1 MDASSKASSVRLFD
15 DLSWLPLYEEAK
27 ISIYLIAFERLRG
40 EMPAYIT
47 RLLTRI
53 SDLHS
58 RNTRY
63 ANYNLVCPKFKRKL
77 DGGKNFQCYHM
88 STMKQFTYH
97 YTTNDISTKL
107 YKGLR
112 AIYFSETK
120 RV

>member
-15 DLSWLPLYEEAK
+15 DLSWLPLYEAT
-27 ISIYLIAFERLRG
+27 ISTYLIAFQRLRG

-47 RLLTRI
+47 RLLIRI

-77 DGGKNFQCYHM
+77 DGGKTFNV
-88 STMKQFTYH
+88 
-97 YTTNDISTKL
+97 TTCQL
-107 YKGLR
+107 
-112 AIYFSETK
+112 
-120 RV
+120 

>member
-15 DLSWLPLYEEAK
+15 DLSWLSLYEEAK
-27 ISIYLIAFERLRG
+27 ISIYLMAFERPRG

-63 ANYNLVCPKFKRKL
+63 AYYNLVCPKFKRKL
-77 DGGKNFQCYHM
+77 DGGKTFNV
-88 STMKQFTYH
+88 
-97 YTTNDISTKL
+97 TTCQL
-107 YKGLR
+107 
-112 AIYFSETK
+112 
-120 RV
+120 

>member
-15 DLSWLPLYEEAK
+15 DLSWLPLYEEAT
-27 ISIYLIAFERLRG
+27 ISIYLIAFQRLRG

-63 ANYNLVCPKFKRKL
+63 ANYNLVCANYNLVCPKFKRKL
-77 DGGKNFQCYHM
+77 DGGKTFNV
-88 STMKQFTYH
+88 
-97 YTTNDISTKL
+97 TTCQL
-107 YKGLR
+107 
-112 AIYFSETK
+112 
-120 RV
+120 